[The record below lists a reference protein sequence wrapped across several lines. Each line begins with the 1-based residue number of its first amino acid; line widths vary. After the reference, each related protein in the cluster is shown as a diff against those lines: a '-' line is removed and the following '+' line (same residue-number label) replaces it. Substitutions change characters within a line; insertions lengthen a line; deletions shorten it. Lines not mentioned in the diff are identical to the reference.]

1 MATIETEFRFTPR
14 TIIDILIVNFGLF
27 FQSTCVVFTQVF
39 SIFIYPFSYKHYR
52 RFIGYTMRQWSQ
64 NLVAIVQYFAP
75 TDLVFTFDDSCG
87 ESMDEILLKDEK
99 GMVKGLS
106 FPNRIIA
113 IANHQVSSKMF
124 VLKSGTIFL

>member
-1 MATIETEFRFTPR
+1 
-14 TIIDILIVNFGLF
+14 
-27 FQSTCVVFTQVF
+27 
-39 SIFIYPFSYKHYR
+39 
-52 RFIGYTMRQWSQ
+52 MRQWSQ